1 MGIPDLLRL
10 LRQKVEDY
18 RQAELLVED
27 DETDSI
33 PVIGLTDEQVNSSWV
48 VSVEDGIFVVSGDKI
63 EKFARRTN
71 FDQYEGVDRL
81 RDIMRKMGI
90 THELIRQG
98 AKSTSEVRIGEFR
111 LTLTEQ

>member
-98 AKSTSEVRIGEFR
+98 AQGDSTIRIGSDDFS
-111 LTLTEQ
+111 LAD